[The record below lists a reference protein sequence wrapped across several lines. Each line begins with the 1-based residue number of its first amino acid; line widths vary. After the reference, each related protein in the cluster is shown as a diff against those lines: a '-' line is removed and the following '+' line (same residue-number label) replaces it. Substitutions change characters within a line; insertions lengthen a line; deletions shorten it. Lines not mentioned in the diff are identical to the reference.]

1 MIRINDLVS
10 FKYPMTDKKE
20 LGIVIKKK
28 VRRVQNRPWEPSV
41 VSTIYG
47 IYFEKKLIW
56 LDDTHE
62 LERVSV

>member
-1 MIRINDLVS
+1 
-10 FKYPMTDKKE
+10 MTDKKE

>member
-1 MIRINDLVS
+1 
-10 FKYPMTDKKE
+10 MTDKKE
-20 LGIVIKKK
+20 LGIVIDKK
-28 VRRVQNRPWEPSV
+28 VRRVSDV
-41 VSTIYG
+41 TVYG

>member
-1 MIRINDLVS
+1 CVLEMIRINDLVR

-20 LGIVIKKK
+20 LGIVIDKK
-28 VRRVQNRPWEPSV
+28 VRRVSGV
-41 VSTIYG
+41 TVYG

>member
-1 MIRINDLVS
+1 
-10 FKYPMTDKKE
+10 MTDKKE
-20 LGIVIKKK
+20 LGIVIDKK
-28 VRRVQNRPWEPSV
+28 VRRVSGV
-41 VSTIYG
+41 TVYG